1 MPQYILVLEAVLVPG
16 LDGALVIGR
25 VKGDV
30 YEYNPSI
37 NIHAFALNHVEAGL
51 RVALLN
57 KCREVNAAILKAISD
72 NYVIVA
78 CGGNAEVELG
88 HTLKLLSGDARRR
101 LVANYSVAHP
111 SVLTYCKP
119 KQVEFVAWAEIKISR
134 RLRAESSRRPPRH
147 RRDACSMAWRCR
159 FLTARR
165 SQHGHVISAPGTLV
179 DFHTGS

>member
-51 RVALLN
+51 RVALLK
-57 KCREVNAAILKAISD
+57 KCREVNAAILKAISE

-101 LVANYSVAHP
+101 LLARYRVAHP
-111 SVLTYCKP
+111 SVVRYCKP
-119 KQVEFVAWAEIKISR
+119 KEIEFVAWAEIKISR
-134 RLRAESSRRPPRH
+134 RLRAESSRRPLRH
-147 RRDACSMAWRCR
+147 RRNACSMAWRCSY
-159 FLTARR
+159 LTTRW
-165 SQHGHVISAPGTLV
+165 SQHGRVIAEK
-179 DFHTGS
+179 

>member
-1 MPQYILVLEAVLVPG
+1 MPQYILILEAVLVPG
-16 LDGALVIGR
+16 LDGVLVVGK

-37 NIHAFALNHVEAGL
+37 NIHAFALNHLEAGL

-57 KCREVNAAILKAISD
+57 KCREVNAAILKRISD
-72 NYVIVA
+72 DFVIVA

-101 LVANYSVAHP
+101 LVAKYSVAHP
-111 SVLTYCKP
+111 SVLAYCKP

-159 FLTARR
+159 FLTARP
-165 SQHGHVISAPGTLV
+165 SQDGRVIAEK
-179 DFHTGS
+179 